1 MKSGLQLKLKIM
13 VNLIRLQSRN
23 SSEKIGV
30 FYIGLNMNLL
40 GLKNRTYHRIVR
52 LAIILLLIGLAI
64 SGCRKKEVAMERPP
78 ALVTISEAVVKD
90 APAYIDGIGSCTACE
105 VVSVHP
111 QISGQITD
119 IHFTDGADLKK
130 VDLLFTIDP
139 RPNQAALVQAQA
151 SLAQSI
157 ASLALAKS
165 EFERAK
171 TLLPT
176 GALSKEGYD
185 IRQNAVAV
193 GEAQVQAGQAAVQTA
208 QVNLDYC
215 FIRSPIDGRAGQR
228 QVDVGNVVTASN
240 SNIPNSG
247 TPLLVIQ
254 RLDPIYADFTITER
268 DLASVRMEM
277 AKDDLKTYVRL
288 PDESDANA
296 REGNLTFLDNTVQEA
311 TGTVKLRATL
321 RNTDHY
327 FWPGQFVKV
336 RLVLSILKDAV
347 LVPAEAIQ
355 ISQNGPFIYVFTPD
369 STAELRLVKPGQQQ
383 GKLVVIADGLA
394 AGEKVVTGGQL
405 AVTPGGKVR
414 LQEMMPQGG
423 QSPQSSQ
430 SQGKENK
437 Q

>member
-1 MKSGLQLKLKIM
+1 MNSGLQKLRKTAT
-13 VNLIRLQSRN
+13 L
-23 SSEKIGV
+23 
-30 FYIGLNMNLL
+30 
-40 GLKNRTYHRIVR
+40 T
-52 LAIILLLIGLAI
+52 IILLLAGLALT
-64 SGCRKKEVAMERPP
+64 GCRKKNVAMERPP
-78 ALVTISEAVVKD
+78 ALVTISQAVARDV
-90 APAYIDGIGSCTACE
+90 PVYIDEIGTCTARE

-111 QISGQITD
+111 QISGQITE

-130 VDLLFTIDP
+130 ADLLFTIDP

-151 SLAQSI
+151 GLAQSM

-176 GALSKEGYD
+176 GALSKEEYD

-193 GEAQVQAGQAAVQTA
+193 GQAQVQASQAAIQTA

-268 DLASVRMEM
+268 DLASVRSQM
-277 AKDDLKTYVRL
+277 AKDELKTFVWL

-296 REGNLTFLDNTVQEA
+296 REGNLTFLDNAVQEG

-321 RNTDHY
+321 RNQDHY

-347 LVPAEAIQ
+347 LVPSEAAQ
-355 ISQNGPFIYVFTPD
+355 ISQNGPFVYVLRPD
-369 STAELRLVKPGQQQ
+369 STAELRLVKLGQQQ
-383 GKLVVIADGLA
+383 DNLVVITDGLK

-405 AVTPGGKVR
+405 TVTPGGKVR
-414 LQEMMPQGG
+414 VQETTPQGG
-423 QSPQSSQ
+423 QQ
-430 SQGKENK
+430 SQPPQTQGAAGK

>member
-1 MKSGLQLKLKIM
+1 
-13 VNLIRLQSRN
+13 
-23 SSEKIGV
+23 
-30 FYIGLNMNLL
+30 MNLWC
-40 GLKNRTYHRIVR
+40 LKNRTYHRIAH
-52 LAIILLLIGLAI
+52 LALILLLIGLTLPA
-64 SGCRKKEVAMERPP
+64 CKKKNVAMERPP

-90 APAYIDGIGSCTACE
+90 APAYIDEIGSCTARE

-111 QISGQITD
+111 QISGQITE

-130 VDLLFTIDP
+130 GDLLFSIDP

-171 TLLPT
+171 GLLPT
-176 GALSKEGYD
+176 GALSKESYD

-240 SNIPNSG
+240 SNVPNSG

-268 DLASVRMEM
+268 DLASVRREM
-277 AKDDLKTYVRL
+277 TKDDLKTYVWL

-296 REGNLTFLDNTVQEA
+296 REGNLTFLDNAVQEG

-321 RNTDHY
+321 QNQDHY

-336 RLVLSILKDAV
+336 RLVLRILKDAV
-347 LVPAEAIQ
+347 LVPSEAIQ
-355 ISQNGPFIYVFTPD
+355 ISQNGPFVYVLRPD

-383 GKLVVIADGLA
+383 DKLVIVTDGLKV
-394 AGEKVVTGGQL
+394 GEKVVTGGQL
-405 AVTPGGKVR
+405 TVTPGGKVR
-414 LQEMMPQGG
+414 VQETTPQGG
-423 QSPQSSQ
+423 QQ
-430 SQGKENK
+430 SQPSQTQGAESK

>member
-1 MKSGLQLKLKIM
+1 MNTGL
-13 VNLIRLQSRN
+13 
-23 SSEKIGV
+23 
-30 FYIGLNMNLL
+30 
-40 GLKNRTYHRIVR
+40 RTLRRIAT
-52 LAIILLLIGLAI
+52 LTIILLLIGLAL
-64 SGCRKKEVAMERPP
+64 SGCKKKEVAMERPP
-78 ALVTISEAVVKD
+78 ALVTISEAVARDV
-90 APAYIDGIGSCTACE
+90 PVYIDGIGSCTACE

-111 QISGQITD
+111 QISGQITE

-130 VDLLFTIDP
+130 GDLLFTIDP

-193 GEAQVQAGQAAVQTA
+193 GEAQVQAGQAAIQTA

-215 FIRSPIDGRAGQR
+215 FIRSPIDGRAGRR

-240 SNIPNSG
+240 SNVPNSG

-254 RLDPIYADFTITER
+254 RLNPIYADFTITER
-268 DLASVRMEM
+268 DLASVRREM

-288 PDESDANA
+288 PDESDANPPVGEVSPKADA
-296 REGNLTFLDNTVQEA
+296 REGNLTFLDNAVQEG

-321 RNTDHY
+321 QNTDHY
-327 FWPGQFVKV
+327 FWPGQFVQV
-336 RLVLSILKDAV
+336 RLVLNILKDAV
-347 LVPAEAIQ
+347 LVPSEAVQ
-355 ISQNGPFIYVFTPD
+355 TGQNEQFVYVVSPD
-369 STAELRLVKPGQQQ
+369 QTAELRPVTVKRTLDDQA
-383 GKLVVIADGLA
+383 VVEGVQAK
-394 AGEKVVTGGQL
+394 EVVVTDGQL
-405 AVTPGGKVR
+405 RLVPGAKIQVKTLGK
-414 LQEMMPQGG
+414 
-423 QSPQSSQ
+423 
-430 SQGKENK
+430 K
-437 Q
+437 